1 MSERIALR
9 CQVDRLAPHEGAN
22 ELVLGLIWH
31 VAWAEDF
38 DAADDQDLLWVEP
51 WCWQDAISQVRLC
64 FRKNGIN
71 DSTTDL
77 TVAAIPAD
85 LTLAERTA
93 LHAPLHVRVVDLR
106 SKVGAASFTIDLHN
120 PDVLPPEEGHVTQL
134 QSNTQRTV
142 GMLGYWLR
150 LSAVVKV
157 PLALFPSGMWDA
169 GNNRLA
175 ANSELFALP
184 HLRIRS
190 IAGILPAFTSDA
202 TYVPNSTGPDAAGIW
217 HYDRT
222 VGSGPALDGVVL
234 SIDSDVADPDGRYI
248 ELQSGWVRSQ
258 LSAGGST
265 VDPPDPNVHWPT
277 VVNDRVSES
286 WDLARHL
293 FDAVRNCVSIPTFD
307 VYWNMIVAALRD
319 RAGLGLIDTPDGE
332 GLLRYVLQ
340 LAVPTL
346 EPATTV
352 ESLVRQGS
360 LSSLRAK
367 LRVDEPITTGPDAN
381 DTKLKQWY
389 AVLRGL
395 FPVLNTDPVEA
406 FWPKSPAVDQAF
418 DETNPPISFDVSW
431 FLTAD
436 TSQAPVKTAENV
448 PGRWRRVAQEGAYF
462 EFESF
467 GLAPAPAVP
476 ARYVQAL
483 VRAHCGI
490 VASRPRPISTY
501 APRPSR
507 PVALTW
513 PPGDLGVAHV
523 LGSGDPQFD
532 VFYFDGTTKTKMNA
546 GLVPG
551 RRSATDDGGASFTF
565 DAYDAVF
572 DKPLSA
578 GRYVAVTNDGT
589 ADRESAMSLVHAGVS
604 DDLGSLVRLHTDLKR
619 DENLIR
625 LIRPVWAA
633 HATRFL
639 GVAAGDTSP
648 AWYVSVFADVS
659 EIPSTPV
666 TAKTLGEIRPLD
678 GRVWVLTVAE
688 LSYGRGNDVGC
699 ITELEFGTEYDLNG
713 SPVAGSAG
721 LVLCA
726 EWKAGPAVEL
736 TWLETNFLSAPTPIL
751 PVTLVPPTAVTAGEK
766 VHLRVEYSRDTSAPL
781 HFSAQAFLG
790 TGNRGSIIWRDGPQI
805 IVNAANL
812 TRLGLRVRNAAPPD
826 ITLPAGAALSA
837 ASPTLLT
844 ATKSL
849 ADSSPEIT
857 LLRNTWYKD
866 FDPGLRLWNEGLK
879 PVSSTEP
886 NVAPIDRVLSQID
899 VRELLTLG
907 QIARFFP
914 VWNKEWNLAHPDFL
928 ANIKIK
934 FEELVK
940 ASVRQRFDHADHLKS
955 SIYRDFEPRFDGK
968 ALNADVWKLID
979 EHLTLV
985 ARAALPGKRE
995 VDATGYTEHSKDSI
1009 PVPKSPPLQFQVDRP
1024 GTFADSNGAVDL
1036 DLLRKISGFGV
1047 LLRQAPKSR
1056 PSGATRPD
1064 DWFLDQPWR
1073 LLNCVDVGVLVENP
1087 PAPGNVE
1094 DPYEP
1099 YPVPDSLKLQPA
1111 PVPLQYQ
1118 DNVRQTMISYENR
1131 HLMASSP
1138 LTEIADVYGFGNAKP
1153 DELAPLLRR
1162 VPGAPTGHD
1171 WGLLPAL
1178 KYGQWYQALPFV
1190 IGNGGALPKA
1200 LADGHPARLRVDSPP
1215 DADLPIHSPASDSD
1229 GDGIHDRPDYIRRI
1243 VHLRSVGVGA
1253 PRAFALTKDGLP
1265 SLDLKKPP
1273 LPSSPR
1279 EVIPLAR
1286 DWNIRGLTHTERSL
1300 REFYDAG
1307 LHRNELPIA
1316 DAANWMLVI
1325 PRVAVCGAADTDTGD
1340 ANQHAVAEFDLWA
1353 GLTNTNDESNLSGSC
1368 GLGIQRDKEQLTV
1381 THGGT
1386 TSNITLTSPAGGP
1399 LESGS
1404 IDLRLALADGNFY
1417 LAWRRSDRDEPW
1429 ADGTQSGQL
1438 LGPATAPTAACRLLI
1453 RRQDAA
1459 LVRTATTPSVSG
1471 ESTIT
1476 LGGPRFATGNV
1487 VIRNDRPVDDD
1498 LALRDLAAHDRQVTV
1513 VAPPPIADDS
1523 AAGLTT
1529 ATEVLNKW
1537 SGPNPFARIAI
1548 RPPAIDLA
1556 TWTSWFDMDLHLG
1569 KPETS
1574 TEIRERVWK
1583 YHTLT
1588 EGNNHQP
1595 GNEKK
1600 DATIDDRAVDLLVL
1614 ELVPLRTA
1622 RKQEVMRISWDPQDN
1637 DDSANLMREVQRKL
1651 RQLDIKVTSKV
1662 DGFAARVALAKAGS
1676 PVTPEILRDKLNE
1689 TRLVGSGNDPLT
1701 VLFEEQEIWEIRI
1714 YPAIREKYFTKT
1726 TDESQMQPGS
1736 QRFHSAFLERLLI
1749 QHDGPGTE
1757 FDDDYRLGP
1766 AWKAVIEVA
1775 TREVV
1780 LPEVIV
1786 PLDISSLPK
1795 IPDFDPQLTVARKT
1809 LLDSIIP
1816 RFDGSRIAVR
1826 LQKPAPWCFRY
1837 VSEVRLLRQVWRWRG
1852 RPVPP
1857 FPADAAAPALID
1869 AFPPDADGPYLT
1881 QSERHAPDLP
1891 QLWDAIGFG
1900 DRSTTDLL
1908 DQTTGIAAANAS
1920 ATLYTENLAGDRRAL
1935 YFRFGAQATGR
1946 YAALF
1951 PGERLECQAS
1961 ETAKWQDSKKQEVTV
1976 ANAWRRLFVPTR
1988 RDEELPRPAVRF
2000 VVPLTESEDDSR
2012 PVTTPGLLVVLD
2024 DAWFSYG
2031 GLAEALEAEISMASD
2046 YYRDEPALEPVVFR
2060 PEFGPDPTLTNRGW
2074 TKVDVGEAA
2083 EGAPDELEAP
2093 SKALSMQIVGPIG
2106 HTFDTGAEAP
2116 LFNATSFI
2124 LRPPGVDAVDGQ
2136 GTAAGESDPWY
2147 GDSLAWYFAKVRFRR
2162 VLLPEATA
2170 DYRTGPQ
2177 ITISAEQPF
2186 DFVLAKDRGWVVDLP
2201 RILITRAAGTVVNFK
2216 IKLESSS
2223 LFGVVRIRQS
2233 GDRLDLSSGPAD
2245 DADLPN
2251 EALLIKAANWHEVE
2265 LDLRVVHVLDTKTE
2279 PEVPEPEVP
2288 GDTSRKPQPRHSSVQ
2303 YRIRAVRNE
2312 ATTGP
2317 VGERMEP
2324 ASPGRV
2330 WHLLERRNWA
2340 SDDDHAWPEHWKLS
2354 ATGNVQCATPQAL
2367 PARMS
2372 SYTDPQW
2379 VQFLPDSLLLRRLVT
2394 DDDARMGR
2402 PWDFSLEWK
2411 GDDDDPLKAK
2421 LRRRFGDDGEW
2432 TYVTD
2437 RLSKHERKAFG
2448 DITFRRFALLTEM
2461 ISDVRGQL
2469 GQERYLGLFKFTD
2482 ATNAVDCS
2490 LDVTHQFP
2498 DVRPKEIRKMRRLRI
2513 RIIEFQFV
2521 HADEAVSEDSLK
2533 FGPWSHLFAEQPE
2546 PQTKDATAR
2555 VVSVS
2560 PPIELQQEN

>member
-1 MSERIALR
+1 MSERITLR

-22 ELVLGLIWH
+22 EIVLSLIWH

-51 WCWQDAISQVRLC
+51 WCWQDAVSQVRLC
-64 FRKNGIN
+64 FRKNGVN
-71 DSTTDL
+71 DSTTDV
-77 TVAAIPAD
+77 TVVAIPAD

-93 LHAPLHVRVVDLR
+93 LHIPLHVRVTDLR
-106 SKVGAASFTIDLHN
+106 TRVGAASFTVDLRN
-120 PDVLPPEEGHVTQL
+120 PDVPPPDEGHITQL

-157 PLALFPSGMWDA
+157 PLALLPHAMWDA

-175 ANSELFALP
+175 AGCELFALP

-190 IAGILPAFTSDA
+190 INGI
-202 TYVPNSTGPDAAGIW
+202 VPVYTGDVTCIPDSTGPDAAGLW
-217 HYDRT
+217 HYDRAA
-222 VGSGPALDGVVL
+222 GAGPALDGVVL
-234 SIDSDVADPDGRYI
+234 SVDSNVADPDGRYI

-258 LSAGGST
+258 LSAGGPPIN
-265 VDPPDPNVHWPT
+265 PPDPNVHWPT

-286 WDLARHL
+286 WDLAHHL

-332 GLLRYVLQ
+332 GLLKYVLQ
-340 LAVPTL
+340 LAVSIR

-352 ESLVRQGS
+352 DVLVRQGA

-367 LRVDEPITTGPDAN
+367 LRVDEPITTGPGAAGS
-381 DTKLKQWY
+381 KLKQWY
-389 AVLRGL
+389 AAIREL

-406 FWPKSPAVDQAF
+406 FWPKSLAVDQAF
-418 DETNPPISFDVSW
+418 DENNSPTSFDVSW
-431 FLTAD
+431 FATAD
-436 TSQAPVKTAENV
+436 TSQPPVNTATNV
-448 PGRWRRVAQEGAYF
+448 PGRWRRVTDEGAYF
-462 EFESF
+462 EFEGF
-467 GLAPAPAVP
+467 GLAPAPDVL
-476 ARYVQAL
+476 ARYLQAI
-483 VRAHCGI
+483 VHAPSGT
-490 VASRPRPISTY
+490 VASHPRPISTY
-501 APRPSR
+501 APQPSR
-507 PVALTW
+507 PIAVTW
-513 PPGDLGVAHV
+513 PPGDPGVAHV
-523 LGSGDPQFD
+523 LGSGNPQFD
-532 VFYFDGTTKTKMNA
+532 VFFFDGTTRTKMNV
-546 GLVPG
+546 GPVPG

-572 DKPLSA
+572 DKPLPA
-578 GRYVAVTNDGT
+578 GRYLAVTNDGT
-589 ADRESAMSLVHAGVS
+589 ADRESSMSLVLGGVS
-604 DDLGSLVRLHTDLKR
+604 DDLEPLVRVHTDLKR

-633 HATRFL
+633 HAAQRL
-639 GVAAGDTSP
+639 VVANISTSP
-648 AWYVSVFADVS
+648 AWYVSVFAEVDP
-659 EIPSTPV
+659 IPSTPV
-666 TAKTLGEIRPLD
+666 NAKTLGEIRPFD
-678 GRVWVLTVAE
+678 GRVWVLTVAD
-688 LSYGRGNDVGC
+688 LNYDGGNDVGC

-713 SPVAGSAG
+713 APVAATPG
-721 LVLCA
+721 LVLRA
-726 EWKAGPAVEL
+726 EWKAGPTVEL
-736 TWLETNFLSAPTPIL
+736 TWLATDFSTAPTPIA
-751 PVTLVPPTAVTAGEK
+751 PVTAVPPIPVAVGQK
-766 VHLRVEYSRDTSAPL
+766 VHFRVEFSRNTSAPQHL
-781 HFSAQAFLG
+781 SAQAFLG
-790 TGNRGSIIWRDGPQI
+790 TGAPDAIVWSSGPQVV
-805 IVNAANL
+805 VNATRL
-812 TRLGLRVRNAAPPD
+812 TRLGLGVRNAAP
-826 ITLPAGAALSA
+826 AGANLSA
-837 ASPTLLT
+837 ASPTLLIT
-844 ATKSL
+844 TKSL

-857 LLRNTWYKD
+857 ELRNTWYAD

-879 PVSSTEP
+879 PVSITET
-886 NVAPIDRVLSQID
+886 NVTRIDRVLSQID

-914 VWNKEWNLAHPDFL
+914 VWNKEWDLAHPDFL

-934 FEELVK
+934 FDELVK
-940 ASVRQRFDHADHLKS
+940 ASVPQRFNRADHPLKS
-955 SIYRDFEPRFDGK
+955 SIYRDFEPRFDGNT
-968 ALNADVWKLID
+968 LNAEVWKLVD

-985 ARAALPGKRE
+985 ASAPLPGKRAA
-995 VDATGYTEHSKDSI
+995 DATGYAEQPQDSI
-1009 PVPKSPPLQFQVDRP
+1009 PVPKSPAMQFQVDRP
-1024 GTFADSNGAVDL
+1024 GTFGDSNGAVDS

-1047 LLRQAPKSR
+1047 LLRQAPKS
-1056 PSGATRPD
+1056 PPGTPAKPD

-1087 PAPGNVE
+1087 PDPGDVE

-1099 YPVPDSLKLQPA
+1099 YPVPDSLKLHPA

-1118 DNVRQTMISYENR
+1118 DNVRQTMIGYENR

-1153 DELAPLLRR
+1153 EELAPLLRR
-1162 VPGAPTGHD
+1162 VPGVPAGHD

-1190 IGNGGALPKA
+1190 MGNGGALPKA
-1200 LADGHPARLRVDSPP
+1200 LADGHPARLRDNSPP
-1215 DADLPIHSPASDSD
+1215 DADLPIHSPASDPN
-1229 GDGIHDRPDYIRRI
+1229 GDGIHDRPDYVRRI

-1253 PRAFALTKDGLP
+1253 PRAFALTKEGLP
-1265 SLDLKKPP
+1265 KLDLKKPP
-1273 LPSSPR
+1273 LPSAPR
-1279 EVIPLAR
+1279 DVIPLAR
-1286 DWNIRGLTHTERSL
+1286 DWNIRGLTHTEPSL
-1300 REFYDAG
+1300 RAFYDAA

-1340 ANQHAVAEFDLWA
+1340 ANQHAVAEFELWA
-1353 GLTNTNDESNLSGSC
+1353 GLTNDESNLSGSC
-1368 GLGIQRDKEQLTV
+1368 GLGIRRVEEQLTV

-1399 LESGS
+1399 LKSGP

-1417 LAWRRSDRDEPW
+1417 LAWRRSDRDELW

-1438 LGPATAPTAACRLLI
+1438 LGPATAPTASCRLLI
-1453 RRQDAA
+1453 LRQDAA
-1459 LVRTATTPSVSG
+1459 LVRTASTPSVSG

-1476 LGGPRFATGNV
+1476 LGSPRFETGNV

-1498 LALRDLAAHDRQVTV
+1498 LALRDVAAHDRQVTV
-1513 VAPPPIADDS
+1513 VAPPKIADDS
-1523 AAGLTT
+1523 ATGLTT
-1529 ATEVLNKW
+1529 AADVLNKW
-1537 SGPNPFARIAI
+1537 SGPSPFARIAI

-1569 KPETS
+1569 MPETS
-1574 TEIRERVWK
+1574 TDIRERVWK
-1583 YHTLT
+1583 YHTLW

-1595 GNEKK
+1595 GNEQK

-1622 RKQEVMRISWDPQDN
+1622 RKQEVVRISWDPQDN
-1637 DDSANLMREVQRKL
+1637 DDVANLMREVQRKV
-1651 RQLDIKVTSKV
+1651 RQIDIKVTSKV
-1662 DGFAARVALAKAGS
+1662 DGFDAQVALAKAGS
-1676 PVTPEILRDKLNE
+1676 HVATKDLQKKLNE
-1689 TRLVGSGNDPLT
+1689 TRLVGSGNDPLK
-1701 VLFEEQEIWEIRI
+1701 VLFEEQEIWELRI
-1714 YPAIREKYFTKT
+1714 YPAIRESYFTKT
-1726 TDESQMQPGS
+1726 TDPSQMQPGR
-1736 QRFHSAFLERLLI
+1736 QRFHSEFLEPLLI
-1749 QHDGPGTE
+1749 QHDGPGTR

-1775 TREVV
+1775 TRDVV
-1780 LPEVIV
+1780 LPEANV
-1786 PLDISSLPK
+1786 PLDIRSLPE
-1795 IPDFDPQLTVARKT
+1795 IPKYDPQLAVGRKT
-1809 LLDSIIP
+1809 LLDAIVP

-1857 FPADAAAPALID
+1857 FPADAAAPTLID
-1869 AFPPDADGPYLT
+1869 AFPPDAAGPDLT
-1881 QSERHAPDLP
+1881 QSERDAPDLP

-1920 ATLYTENLAGDRRAL
+1920 AMLYTENLAGDRRAL

-1961 ETAKWQDSKKQEVTV
+1961 ETAKWRDPKKQEVNV

-1988 RDEELPRPAVRF
+1988 REEELPRPAVRF

-2046 YYRDEPALEPVVFR
+2046 YWRENPGSEPVVFR

-2074 TKVDVGEAA
+2074 TKVDVGESA
-2083 EGAPDELEAP
+2083 EGDPDDLEPP

-2116 LFNATSFI
+2116 LYNATSFI

-2177 ITISAEQPF
+2177 ISISAEQPF

-2201 RILITRAAGTVVNFK
+2201 RILITRDAGTVDFK
-2216 IKLESSS
+2216 IKLESST
-2223 LFGVVRIRQS
+2223 LFGVVRISRS
-2233 GDRLDLSSGPAD
+2233 GDKLYLLSGPT
-2245 DADLPN
+2245 DANLPN
-2251 EALLIKAANWHEVE
+2251 KALLIEAANWHEVE
-2265 LDLRVVHVLDTKTE
+2265 LDLRVVHALDTKTE
-2279 PEVPEPEVP
+2279 PEVP
-2288 GDTSRKPQPRHSSVQ
+2288 GDTTRKPQPRHTSVL

-2312 ATTGP
+2312 ATAGP

-2367 PARMS
+2367 PARTS

-2394 DDDARMGR
+2394 DDIEKLGR
-2402 PWDFSLEWK
+2402 PAHFSLEWLPVP
-2411 GDDDDPLKAK
+2411 GGAVEAPLQAK
-2421 LRRRFGDDGEW
+2421 LWRRFGDDGEW
-2432 TYVTD
+2432 THVTK
-2437 RLSKHERKAFG
+2437 RLSERERATFG
-2448 DITFRRFALLTEM
+2448 DVTFRRFALLTEM

-2482 ATNAVDCS
+2482 NTNPDNCS
-2490 LDVTHQFP
+2490 LGVTHRFP
-2498 DVRPKEIRKMRRLRI
+2498 DVGPDEIRAMRRLRV

-2521 HADEAVSEDSLK
+2521 HADAAVSEDSLK

-2546 PQTKDATAR
+2546 PQNKDAAAR

-2560 PPIELQQEN
+2560 PPIELQHFNRNPTQ